1 MSTLARPAALHAG
14 SPGHQ
19 QGMVVLIALVMLVAM
34 TMAGLTMMRG
44 TGTGLGIAGNLA
56 FKQTATSVAD
66 VGVEN
71 AIAWL
76 TNPLRTSE
84 VLKTDDTAAGYYSSW
99 ATDFSPMTYDWT
111 NSKLLTADDGL
122 GNEVR
127 YVVHRLCE
135 TAGLAP
141 NAILQK
147 CATVNTPCASCS
159 KGGDASSLI
168 DSVQPYY
175 RITSRVRGPRNT
187 VSYVQVIMY

>member
-1 MSTLARPAALHAG
+1 MSTLARPIAIRAG
-14 SPGHQ
+14 LPGRQ
-19 QGMVVLIALVMLVAM
+19 QGMVVLIALIMLVAM

-76 TNPLRTSE
+76 TDPLRTSE
-84 VLKTDDTAAGYYSSW
+84 ILKADDTAAGYYSSW
-99 ATDFSPMTYDWT
+99 GTDFSPITYDWA

-127 YVVHRLCE
+127 YVIHRLCE

-147 CATVNTPCASCS
+147 CATVTTPGADSS
-159 KGGDASSLI
+159 KGGDASSLLASI
-168 DSVQPYY
+168 QPYY
-175 RITSRVRGPRNT
+175 RVTSRVRGPRNT
-187 VSYVQVIMY
+187 VSYIQVIMY